1 MSAFEQ
7 AQKDVKTLTQR
18 PGNDE
23 MLALY
28 AHFKQA
34 GQGDASGSRPGMFD
48 MINRAKFDA
57 WAALKG
63 MSQAAAEQAYI
74 DKVNA
79 LLKTHA

>member
-7 AQKDVKTLTQR
+7 AQLDVKTLTKR
-18 PGNDE
+18 PANED

-34 GQGDASGSRPGMFD
+34 SAGDASGSRPGMFD
-48 MINRAKFDA
+48 MVNRAKYDA

-63 MSQAAAEQAYI
+63 MSMAAAEQAYI

-79 LLKTHA
+79 LLQTHK

>member
-7 AQKDVKTLTQR
+7 AQLDVKTLTKR
-18 PGNDE
+18 PANED

-34 GQGDASGSRPGMFD
+34 SAGDASGSRPGMFD
-48 MINRAKFDA
+48 MVNRAKYDA

-63 MSQAAAEQAYI
+63 LSQAAAEQAYI
-74 DKVNA
+74 DKVSA
-79 LLKTHA
+79 LLQTHK